1 MIRRDLGG
9 KGIDTLPPSPKFWS
23 LRVTSLPCGLVATRF
38 KFLYS
43 SLFFSFFFYNIQEIL
58 QLENMI
64 TVAPRPHLTREAQR
78 PIFQG

>member
-1 MIRRDLGG
+1 MIRLDLGG
-9 KGIDTLPPSPKFWS
+9 KRIDTLPLYPKFWP
-23 LRVTSLPCGLVATRF
+23 LRVASLPCGILATRF
-38 KFLYS
+38 KFLYP

-78 PIFQG
+78 PIF